1 MPATTNP
8 NQKFMGAET
17 SQTRNPSDGMGKD
30 MNQRNKRPL
39 RELEQTIYSVN
50 KQLNQ

>member
-17 SQTRNPSDGMGKD
+17 SQTRNPAIGRNGKGYES
-30 MNQRNKRPL
+30 K
-39 RELEQTIYSVN
+39 EQ
-50 KQLNQ
+50 KAAA